1 LPPGRKL
8 RVLQVAAVDITVS
21 ALLRPLIDR
30 LTSEGYEVESVCRDG
45 KFSQEMRADGYVIH
59 SLATSRSMGPLSL
72 ARQFWDIYR
81 LVSRNRYDIVHVHT
95 PIAAGVGRLATAL
108 ARTPV
113 VIYTAHGFYFHD
125 GMKPS
130 VYRTTVWA
138 ERMLGRM
145 TDMLL
150 TQSAEDAQSAVTERI
165 CPPEKVQWI
174 SNGVDVRRFRADGDK
189 PAARRAFGIGAND
202 AVVGFL
208 GRMVREKGILELL
221 EAMKSVSASVD
232 NLTLLICGDNSV
244 AKDRDRETQA
254 LVTRYLDSSDRPYRV
269 VFTGFIREVDRMMQ
283 AIDVFCL
290 PSHREGMPRS
300 IIEAMA
306 SGRPVVATDIRG
318 CREEV
323 QNGETGLLVPA
334 RDPQALAGALT
345 RLLSNPSMARQMGL
359 KGRERAVAHFDE
371 QFVLDR
377 QVAVYNRLSA
387 SKLAAGPLR
396 STTAAGAD

>member
-1 LPPGRKL
+1 L
-8 RVLQVAAVDITVS
+8 RVLQVAAVDLTVA

-45 KFSQEMRADGYVIH
+45 RFSQELRADGYVVH
-59 SLATSRSMGPLSL
+59 SLSTSRSMGPLSL

-81 LVSRNRYDIVHVHT
+81 LVSRNRYDMVHLHT
-95 PIAAGVGRLATAL
+95 PIAAGVGRLATAF

-125 GMKPS
+125 RMKPS
-130 VYRTTVWA
+130 AYRVTVWA

-165 CPPEKVQWI
+165 CPPEKVEWI
-174 SNGVDVRRFRADGDK
+174 SNGVDVNKFRPDRDRV
-189 PAARRAFGIGAND
+189 AARRAFGLGPNE

-221 EAMKSVSASVD
+221 EAMKAVSSSVD
-232 NLTLLICGDNSV
+232 NLTLLVCGDNSV

-254 LVTRYLDSSDRPYRV
+254 LVTRYLDSADRPYRV
-269 VFTGFIREVDRMMQ
+269 VFTGFIREIDRMMQ

-323 QNGETGLLVPA
+323 LNGETGLLVPIG
-334 RDPQALAGALT
+334 DPKALADALS
-345 RLLSNPSMARQMGL
+345 RLLGNPSMARQMGL

-371 QFVLDR
+371 KFVLDR
-377 QVAVYNRLSA
+377 QVAVYNRLAA
-387 SKLAAGPLR
+387 SKLAVKAVKSQP
-396 STTAAGAD
+396 AAGAD